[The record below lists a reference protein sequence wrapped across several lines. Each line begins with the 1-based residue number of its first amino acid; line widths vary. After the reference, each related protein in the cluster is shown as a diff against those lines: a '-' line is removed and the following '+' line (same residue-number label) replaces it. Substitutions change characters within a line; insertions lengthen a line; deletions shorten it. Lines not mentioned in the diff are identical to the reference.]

1 MATLASAQSG
11 LAIWGA
17 WRDEDG
23 GGGGGVVC
31 RLGACATLKT
41 FARFDNSESF
51 SGCSAVVALMRF
63 ASALNGSPAARQCRV
78 GQVDV
83 ALHLPLSLPS
93 PWTDCAN
100 SWAAS
105 CLLGRRRRRRRRDER
120 FINIKTMQVVN
131 NWLSDNPLKSPCV
144 FECVCAA
151 HSNRNDNLTWV
162 KYKMFFFWNES
173 YFSKFIIKLRSDF
186 RKNKLHQQS
195 KTGEKGCLGQA
206 KDLEAKK

>member
-17 WRDEDG
+17 WRDEDEG
-23 GGGGGVVC
+23 GGGGGVC

-83 ALHLPLSLPS
+83 ALHLPLSFPS

-105 CLLGRRRRRRRRDER
+105 CLLGRRRRRRDER

-144 FECVCAA
+144 FVCEMTIWLELNIKCF
-151 HSNRNDNLTWV
+151 SFEMNLILANLSLSSDLISVKTNYISKVKQVREVAWV
-162 KYKMFFFWNES
+162 NPRIWKPN
-173 YFSKFIIKLRSDF
+173 
-186 RKNKLHQQS
+186 NKV
-195 KTGEKGCLGQA
+195 
-206 KDLEAKK
+206 

>member
-1 MATLASAQSG
+1 MCIFIGFSSVQFSQLAGSLARPVMATLASAQSG

-23 GGGGGVVC
+23 GGGAVC

-83 ALHLPLSLPS
+83 ALHLPLSFPS

-100 SWAAS
+100 S
-105 CLLGRRRRRRRRDER
+105 
-120 FINIKTMQVVN
+120 
-131 NWLSDNPLKSPCV
+131 
-144 FECVCAA
+144 
-151 HSNRNDNLTWV
+151 
-162 KYKMFFFWNES
+162 
-173 YFSKFIIKLRSDF
+173 
-186 RKNKLHQQS
+186 
-195 KTGEKGCLGQA
+195 
-206 KDLEAKK
+206 

>member
-1 MATLASAQSG
+1 MHLVHIYRIQFSSVQSACWLISAASHGDFGFGSVWACNLG
-11 LAIWGA
+11 GVA

-23 GGGGGVVC
+23 GGGGVC

-83 ALHLPLSLPS
+83 ALHLPLSFPS

-100 SWAAS
+100 S
-105 CLLGRRRRRRRRDER
+105 
-120 FINIKTMQVVN
+120 
-131 NWLSDNPLKSPCV
+131 
-144 FECVCAA
+144 
-151 HSNRNDNLTWV
+151 
-162 KYKMFFFWNES
+162 
-173 YFSKFIIKLRSDF
+173 
-186 RKNKLHQQS
+186 
-195 KTGEKGCLGQA
+195 
-206 KDLEAKK
+206 